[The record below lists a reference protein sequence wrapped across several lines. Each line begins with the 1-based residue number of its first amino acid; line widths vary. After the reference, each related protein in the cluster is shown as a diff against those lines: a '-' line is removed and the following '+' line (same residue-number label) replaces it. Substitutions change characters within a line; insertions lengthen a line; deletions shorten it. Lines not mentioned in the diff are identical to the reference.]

1 MNAGQ
6 SLLRKYL
13 QGWIFLWRTSLEKDE
28 DGDLFPSLPSCSGL
42 IRCLTILE
50 ASCEIVFMENSIFIF
65 LRQQVQLCHHLP
77 EKGGQEN
84 LKVESKLL
92 HEAESNINLPG
103 GQCKRITL

>member
-1 MNAGQ
+1 
-6 SLLRKYL
+6 
-13 QGWIFLWRTSLEKDE
+13 
-28 DGDLFPSLPSCSGL
+28 
-42 IRCLTILE
+42 
-50 ASCEIVFMENSIFIF
+50 MENGIFII